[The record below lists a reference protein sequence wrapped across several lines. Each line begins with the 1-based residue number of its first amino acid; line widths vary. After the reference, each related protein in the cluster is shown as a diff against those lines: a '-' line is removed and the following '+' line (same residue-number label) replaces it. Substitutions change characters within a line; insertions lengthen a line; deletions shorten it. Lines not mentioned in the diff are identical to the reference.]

1 MALAEPAIQ
10 TVSFS
15 EEQINRYARHIL
27 LDGVGGV
34 GQEKLLES
42 RVLVIGAGGLGSP
55 VLLYLAAAGV
65 GTLGVVDD
73 DVVDLSN
80 LQRQIVHSTASVGTP
95 KVESAKQTLAAI
107 NPDVTVITHQE
118 RINPD
123 NALDL
128 ISDYDIVADGS
139 DNFATRFLVNDACYL
154 AKKTLVSAAILR
166 FDAQLY
172 TFKAFEAFK
181 DGEKGE
187 GHGPCYRCIF
197 PEPPPEGQI
206 PTCAEAGVLGALC
219 GMAGS
224 LQATEVLK
232 ELLRLGESLSGSLIV
247 YDGLGVTFR
256 KISVKPDPGCPLCG
270 DAPTITDLSIHKQEH
285 KPERKSGEQRE

>member
-1 MALAEPAIQ
+1 M
-10 TVSFS
+10 TFS
-15 EEQINRYARHIL
+15 EAQINRYARHIL
-27 LDGVGGV
+27 LPEVGGT
-34 GQEKLLES
+34 GQSTLLKS
-42 RVLVIGAGGLGSP
+42 KVLVIGAGGLGSP

-80 LQRQIVHSTASVGTP
+80 LQRQIAHSTDAIGTP
-95 KVESAKQTLAAI
+95 KVLSAQKTIKAI
-107 NPDVTVITHQE
+107 NPDVTVVPHQE
-118 RINPD
+118 RITPD

-128 ISDYDIVADGS
+128 ISGYDVIADGS

-172 TFKAFEAFK
+172 TFKAHLT
-181 DGEKGE
+181 DTE
-187 GHGPCYRCIF
+187 GKHGPCYRCIF
-197 PEPPPEGQI
+197 PSPPPEGQI
-206 PTCAEAGVLGALC
+206 PSCAEAGVLGAMC

-232 ELLRLGESLSGSLIV
+232 ELLGIGESLSGSLLV
-247 YDGLGVTFR
+247 CDGLSTTFR
-256 KISVKPDPGCPLCG
+256 KISVRPDPGCPVCG
-270 DAPTITDLSIHKQEH
+270 ENPTITDLGIHKV
-285 KPERKSGEQRE
+285 

>member
-1 MALAEPAIQ
+1 MSLR
-10 TVSFS
+10 

-55 VLLYLAAAGV
+55 ALLYLAAAGV

-80 LQRQIVHSTASVGTP
+80 LQRQIVHSTGSVGTP

-107 NPDVTVITHQE
+107 NPDVTVVTHRE

-172 TFKAFEAFK
+172 TFKAFEADAK
-181 DGEKGE
+181 

-232 ELLRLGESLSGSLIV
+232 ELLGIGESLSGSLIV
-247 YDGLGVTFR
+247 YDGLGTTFR

-270 DAPTITDLSIHKQEH
+270 DEPTITDLGIHQPGH
-285 KPERKSGEQRE
+285 KAEEQTA

>member
-1 MALAEPAIQ
+1 MDFTED
-10 TVSFS
+10 
-15 EEQINRYARHIL
+15 QIHRYARHIL

-34 GQEKLLES
+34 GQRKLLES

-55 VLLYLAAAGV
+55 VLMYLAAAGV

-80 LQRQIVHSTASVGTP
+80 LQRQIVHSTAAVGTP
-95 KVESAKQTLAAI
+95 KVESAQKTLAAI
-107 NPDVTVITHQE
+107 NPDVTVIPHQE
-118 RINPD
+118 RITAA

-128 ISDYDIVADGS
+128 ISGYDIVADGS

-154 AKKTLVSAAILR
+154 AKKTLVSAAILK

-172 TFKAFEAFK
+172 TFKAFEA
-181 DGEKGE
+181 DDEG

-232 ELLRLGESLSGSLIV
+232 ELIGLGESLSGALMV
-247 YDGLGVTFR
+247 YDGLSTTFR
-256 KISVKPDPGCPLCG
+256 KISVKPDPGCRLCG
-270 DAPTITDLSIHKQEH
+270 DSPEITDLTIHKAESRS
-285 KPERKSGEQRE
+285 P